1 MDCIKH
7 TQDMW
12 GVPVGPP
19 TSHKLRHWLQ
29 RRSLKKQKL
38 PWQMQRIQM
47 QRSSLQQ
54 PMKRQD
60 CKTVKRSDL
69 VTVLNLFGRGAWW
82 SLPLLDKLL
91 IWHSLQAAS
100 EFEAAG
106 GGELKKK
113 VEQVLNGLG
122 FTNGDAWQRVRWC
135 QKQSQG
141 TCNFLESS
149 HLWLV

>member
-7 TQDMW
+7 SQDMW
-12 GVPVGPP
+12 VVVVGPP
-19 TSHKLRHWLQ
+19 TSHKLRHWLH

-60 CKTVKRSDL
+60 CKTVKHSDL
-69 VTVLNLFGRGAWW
+69 VTMSNLFELNWPRGAWW
-82 SLPLLDKLL
+82 SLHLLDNLL

-113 VEQVLNGLG
+113 VQQVLNGLG
-122 FTNGDAWQRVRWC
+122 FTNADAWQRVRWR

-141 TCNFLESS
+141 ACK
-149 HLWLV
+149 